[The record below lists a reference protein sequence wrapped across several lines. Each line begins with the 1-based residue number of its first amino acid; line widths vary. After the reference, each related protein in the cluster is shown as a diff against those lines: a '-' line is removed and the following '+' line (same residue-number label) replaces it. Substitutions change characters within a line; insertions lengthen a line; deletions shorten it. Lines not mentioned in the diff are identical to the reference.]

1 MRQTSSLWNPLLS
14 LWAPVFAGCG
24 ETLLA
29 GGPSRRYLRK
39 SFPRCL
45 VPYPGASPGAPTRY
59 FPGDIGLYQLGNGS
73 ATRTLAVRRLLYGG
87 PSRGCRHSLMF
98 RPLGLLAT
106 QVAPTAGPHRDS
118 GQPWLLRPSISR
130 LVTLP
135 CLGYASRP
143 NRAMDGVGTHTPL
156 DLRPCR
162 PLPQAALALV
172 YAREYRRSSAAA
184 VDRSLPSTYFLREGR
199 SANPTEI
206 GEGYVV
212 CACGSAQK
220 SETRVIEASPH
231 HYRTSRGYAPAS
243 SPAKHGARGWRACRL
258 HPSILQPLVGPGQPY
273 CPQTSCL
280 MAQVER
286 PSCQA
291 RY

>member
-1 MRQTSSLWNPLLS
+1 MRQTSSLWHPLLS
-14 LWAPVFAGCG
+14 LWAPVFAGCC

-73 ATRTLAVRRLLYGG
+73 ATRTHAVRRLLYGG

-118 GQPWLLRPSISR
+118 GQPWLLHPSIAR
-130 LVTLP
+130 FVTLP

-143 NRAMDGVGTHTPL
+143 NRAIDGVGTHTPL

-162 PLPQAALALV
+162 PLPQAGTKVQIGL
-172 YAREYRRSSAAA
+172 
-184 VDRSLPSTYFLREGR
+184 LPR
-199 SANPTEI
+199 
-206 GEGYVV
+206 
-212 CACGSAQK
+212 
-220 SETRVIEASPH
+220 
-231 HYRTSRGYAPAS
+231 
-243 SPAKHGARGWRACRL
+243 
-258 HPSILQPLVGPGQPY
+258 LQPHSLNLSLRHEVARLIVWRVVRTRPAVPSAVSYEDVRGGNEPY
-273 CPQTSCL
+273 RALGHGTHSL
-280 MAQVER
+280 WTGA
-286 PSCQA
+286 
-291 RY
+291 